1 MKKNVFTKS
10 IRFLIITL
18 IVLAVLV
25 PKAYSQ
31 KAMAAA
37 VILWLALSLGHLL
50 WNNKD
55 KWTGKM
61 PSMKFSFLSYGDR
74 ESTPETPVVKKTAEP
89 EPIPE
94 QRTMPDTLAEE
105 ERNTM
110 LLHLSLRITEKLKS
124 GYPDAVWQWKDTPS
138 LHDLL
143 AGSTTRITVE
153 NMDKFTHAD
162 ITFDRF
168 GRIHVEP
175 MSIGSFLPNAENVE
189 SEDEAPAPEP
199 AVVDVRAW
207 YDLVG
212 QRILETQITELN
224 ANGHSKLTIKEN
236 GDIVINRQKKEVFVT
251 SLEAFPG
258 KTYWNELVTILQEN
272 ELNAKIAG
280 NSLQVSWI

>member
-10 IRFLIITL
+10 IQLLIVTLII
-18 IVLAVLV
+18 LAVLV
-25 PKAYSQ
+25 PKEYSQ
-31 KAMAAA
+31 KGMAIAL
-37 VILWLALSLGHLL
+37 VLWLAFSFGRLL

-55 KWTGKM
+55 KWKDKM
-61 PSMKFSFLSYGDR
+61 PSLNLVTKYCD
-74 ESTPETPVVKKTAEP
+74 TKKNEPAAPIPSHPTEP
-89 EPIPE
+89 EPATKP
-94 QRTMPDTLAEE
+94 QKSAFTLADEE
-105 ERNTM
+105 IDSV

-124 GYPDAVWQWKDTPS
+124 AYPQAVWQWKDKPS
-138 LHDLL
+138 LHELL
-143 AGSTTRITVE
+143 AGTTVRIIVE

-175 MSIGSFLPNAENVE
+175 MSIGSFSPDAESADVT
-189 SEDEAPAPEP
+189 EDETAPDPT
-199 AVVDVRAW
+199 VVDVRAW
-207 YDLVG
+207 YELVG

-258 KTYWNELVTILQEN
+258 KNYWNELVSILQEN

-280 NSLQVSWI
+280 NALQVSWI

>member
-31 KAMAAA
+31 KAMATT
-37 VILWLALSLGHLL
+37 VILWLAFSLGHLL
-50 WNNKD
+50 RNNKD
-55 KWTGKM
+55 KWKGKM
-61 PSMKFSFLSYGDR
+61 PSIKFSFLSYDDK
-74 ESTPETPVVKKTAEP
+74 ESTPETPVVKKAAEP
-89 EPIPE
+89 ESVPE
-94 QRTMPDTLAEE
+94 QKTMPDTLAEE

-236 GDIVINRQKKEVFVT
+236 GDVVINRQKKEVFVT

-258 KTYWNELVTILQEN
+258 TTYWNELVTILQEN

>member
-31 KAMAAA
+31 KSMAAA
-37 VILWLALSLGHLL
+37 VILWLAFSLGHLL

-61 PSMKFSFLSYGDR
+61 PSMKFSFLSYDDR
-74 ESTPETPVVKKTAEP
+74 ESTPETTVVKKTAEP
-89 EPIPE
+89 EPVPE
-94 QRTMPDTLAEE
+94 QRTIPDTLAEE

-189 SEDEAPAPEP
+189 SEDEASAPEP